1 MAFLLSLNRVHLT
14 SVYLR
19 TMDHFGIHKAD
30 SKKMFHRQITHL
42 RRTDKIYNFS
52 TSHTYNS
59 HIHSGQNIL
68 FKKCFKKEFLLF
80 MNGNFMFPINYFK
93 HLEQTHFG
101 NVLSQFKGQNT
112 LSCPQLLDDFPFLSS
127 DSTEVTVKTVA
138 GIKYIC
144 EEWKIVLYNQ
154 SILLSAQ

>member
-1 MAFLLSLNRVHLT
+1 
-14 SVYLR
+14 
-19 TMDHFGIHKAD
+19 
-30 SKKMFHRQITHL
+30 
-42 RRTDKIYNFS
+42 
-52 TSHTYNS
+52 
-59 HIHSGQNIL
+59 
-68 FKKCFKKEFLLF
+68 

>member
-30 SKKMFHRQITHL
+30 SKKMFHKQITHL

-144 EEWKIVLYNQ
+144 EE
-154 SILLSAQ
+154 

>member
-30 SKKMFHRQITHL
+30 SKKMFHKQITHL